1 MRNPAFDNSS
11 SGFNQNS
18 YGDFDDSGHGKMGGP
33 GLSVPTP
40 GGNEQWFSSSPTGS
54 PQANSGN
61 MNYSDFANSTPMGY
75 DDEDDYDN
83 EPPLLEELG
92 IRFDHIWDKTKVV
105 INPAMNVNEH
115 MLDDADIAGPLV
127 YCLLL
132 GSCLLLSGKVQF
144 GIVYG
149 FSLAG
154 CLALY
159 TTINLLH
166 NGEGLD
172 IWKTCSVLGYCLLP
186 VVGLAAISIIISLK
200 GFLGFIL
207 GVGVM
212 VWCAHSATRLLDS
225 KLHLTEQKWLVA
237 YPVALFYSCFI
248 LITVF

>member
-1 MRNPAFDNSS
+1 MNVNVPPA
-11 SGFNQNS
+11 
-18 YGDFDDSGHGKMGGP
+18 
-33 GLSVPTP
+33 TP
-40 GGNEQWFSSSPTGS
+40 NEQWYSSSPTTS
-54 PQANSGN
+54 PQSQGGHN
-61 MNYSDFANSTPMGY
+61 MNYNQYNNTAAVSQEEEE
-75 DDEDDYDN
+75 EDYEN
-83 EPPLLEELG
+83 EAPLLEELG

-105 INPAMNVNEH
+105 INPTKDVNEH

-154 CLALY
+154 CLSLY

-166 NGEGLD
+166 SGEGLD
-172 IWKTCSVLGYCLLP
+172 LWKTCSVLGYCLLP
-186 VVGLAAISIIISLK
+186 VVGLAAISILISLK
-200 GFLGFIL
+200 GLLGFIL
-207 GVGVM
+207 GVSVM
-212 VWCAHSATRLLDS
+212 IWCSYSATRLLES
-225 KLHLTEQKWLVA
+225 KLNLTEQKWLVA